1 MKHLIVPDLVNN
13 QQLFLMG
20 PDNSV
25 AEAVAMM
32 VERHI
37 GAVMI
42 TQDGRL
48 AGIFTERDV
57 VTRIVHAGRD
67 AATTPLSAVMTP
79 QPETIAPDATAGE
92 ALELMVGRG
101 CRHLPVVEQDRIV
114 GMVSIRDLFGA
125 VREQLEQDLKQ
136 RDALLFDTGYGVG

>member
-1 MKHLIVPDLVNN
+1 MKHLIVPDIVHN
-13 QQLFLMG
+13 QQLYLLK
-20 PDNSV
+20 PENNVS
-25 AEAVAMM
+25 EAVAMM
-32 VERHI
+32 AERHI

-42 TQDGRL
+42 ERDGRL

-57 VTRIVHAGRD
+57 VTRIVNAGRD
-67 AATTPLSAVMTP
+67 ARTTPLSEVMTAH
-79 QPETIAPDATAGE
+79 PETIAPDETAGE

-101 CRHLPVVEQDRIV
+101 CRHLPVVDEDRIV

-125 VREQLEQDLKQ
+125 VREQLEDDLKQ

>member
-1 MKHLIVPDLVNN
+1 MKHLIVPDIVNN
-13 QQLFLMG
+13 QDLFVLG
-20 PDNSV
+20 PESSV

-32 VERHI
+32 TERHI
-37 GAVMI
+37 GAVMVAR
-42 TQDGRL
+42 DGRL

-67 AATTPLSAVMTP
+67 ARTTQLSAVMTA
-79 QPETIAPDATAGE
+79 QPETIAPDETAGE
-92 ALELMVGRG
+92 ALELMVRRG
-101 CRHLPVVEQDRIV
+101 CRHLPIVDQGRIV